1 MRHSLILLVLV
12 LVTAVVGAVY
22 LVGLRNEPG
31 AQRHPSPRQQPGGS
45 PTSPGGAHTPIAS
58 PPAVAP
64 GSIAL
69 TYLQGTRIVTRA
81 RGQRG
86 GRTIVDLQTADIS
99 ASPASD
105 WIAYVAAQIGVAPGD
120 GDFVRT
126 PKLHFRNLASGSD
139 LNVGVG
145 FSPLWDGAGTRIAYM
160 APDSPRSC
168 DGETCAGAV
177 RVMVA
182 APGQLARP
190 ITPFGRLHLL
200 AWAGDR
206 LLVADDKDLTR
217 TTSLALDG
225 SAAFSIP
232 VPPSEIWDA
241 SPDGRLLLSVTPG
254 RLHFTTLVRG
264 HTTSSVRTVAL
275 ASGILGDGSWSAGSG
290 RVAGVLRGADGSA
303 QMALLTAD
311 HGLLPIGGTE
321 GAMGN
326 VVWDRAGSRFA
337 YVGVNEGHRGRLQ
350 AMLCN
355 LGPGDETACKPW
367 FSWVQGVSLL
377 RLTSP

>member
-1 MRHSLILLVLV
+1 VHRSLILPVLI
-12 LVTAVVGAVY
+12 LATAVVGAVY
-22 LVGLRNEPG
+22 VVGLRNEPG
-31 AQRHPSPRQQPGGS
+31 AERRPLPRHRPGGS
-45 PTSPGGAHTPIAS
+45 PSSPQGARTPIAS
-58 PPAVAP
+58 PPAVTP
-64 GSIAL
+64 GLVAL

-86 GRTIVDLQTADIS
+86 GHTIIDLHTADIS

-105 WIAYVAAQIGVAPGD
+105 WIAYVAPQTGVAPAD
-120 GDFVRT
+120 GDFVRK
-126 PKLHFRNLASGSD
+126 PELHFRNLASSSD
-139 LNVGVG
+139 LNIGVG

-241 SPDGRLLLSVTPG
+241 SPDGSLLLSMTPG
-254 RLHFTTLVRG
+254 MLHFTTLVGG
-264 HTTSSVRTVAL
+264 HTTTVVRTVSL

-290 RVAGVLRGADGSA
+290 RVAGVLREPDGSA
-303 QMALLTAD
+303 HMALLSAD
-311 HGLLPIGGTE
+311 QGLLPVGGTE

-326 VVWDRAGSRFA
+326 VVWDREGSRFA

-350 AMLCN
+350 AILCR
-355 LGPGDETACKPW
+355 LRPGGQTACKPW
-367 FSWVQGVSLL
+367 FSWLQGVSLL